1 VHVLGDATLSA
12 PAMPKSASMANNHA
26 KIAAAA
32 IVEILGGRTP
42 APMQILNTCYSFV
55 SDNQVIHVAS
65 VHRFDP
71 EKKTMVVAPGA
82 SGVSA
87 APSELEGT
95 YAESWGKN
103 VWADMLA

>member
-1 VHVLGDATLSA
+1 MLQGESPNPNPVI
-12 PAMPKSASMANNHA
+12 N
-26 KIAAAA
+26 
-32 IVEILGGRTP
+32 
-42 APMQILNTCYSFV
+42 NTCYSFV
-55 SDNQVIHVAS
+55 SDKQVIHVAS
-65 VHRFDP
+65 VHRYDP

-103 VWADMLA
+103 IWADMLA